1 MRKKDFFRCMFIL
14 IGFLLTLPLF
24 AYSSTGQNDWSVR
37 IGVERKDGQYRDSYN
52 FIGISKDASLYY
64 DAKDKLEPPA
74 SPSGLCLYFPHS
86 DWGVHSGRYAADKRP
101 RLVDKETYEFVVEA
115 GEYTQLKLFWQ
126 DIEDVPENYQLTL
139 VDEER
144 EIFIDMRKIKD
155 YTFNCRP
162 GYKNRFRVIVTE

>member
-1 MRKKDFFRCMFIL
+1 MRKKDFFRCMFII
-14 IGFLLTLPLF
+14 IGFLFTLTLF
-24 AYSSTGQNDWSVR
+24 SYSSTGQNDWSVR
-37 IGVERKDGQYRDSYN
+37 IGVEREDGQYRDSYN
-52 FIGISKDASLYY
+52 YIGISKDASLYY
-64 DAKDKLEPPA
+64 DAKDKLEPPT

-86 DWGVHSGRYAADKRP
+86 DWGVHSGRYATDKRQ
-101 RLVDKETYEFVVEA
+101 RLLDKETYEFVVEA

-126 DIEDVPENYQLTL
+126 DIEDVPENYQLML

-162 GYKNRFRVIVTE
+162 GYKNRFRVIVTR